1 MKLFLT
7 MKKGLGDLCAA
18 LWYNWLFLILKRQ
31 YKRTINIDKQ
41 VVVPCKRRIKEPIGR
56 LINLCLSQKQFFHRL
71 SKITQPCALRSRE
84 SCKYVNLRRCV
95 RVTSWG
101 GGVSSIHL
109 AFHNLG
115 SMNVIERQGRKVN
128 SQTNWLTITS
138 PGMASL
144 DCSWMTGFQPFPR
157 KTNNNCT
164 IGVYIINFSDID
176 VYAGW

>member
-56 LINLCLSQKQFFHRL
+56 LINLCLSQKQCFHRL

-95 RVTSWG
+95 RVTSWW
-101 GGVSSIHL
+101 VRFILPFTISAVWTWSKDREEKLIH
-109 AFHNLG
+109 
-115 SMNVIERQGRKVN
+115 RQ
-128 SQTNWLTITS
+128 
-138 PGMASL
+138 
-144 DCSWMTGFQPFPR
+144 TG
-157 KTNNNCT
+157 
-164 IGVYIINFSDID
+164 
-176 VYAGW
+176 

>member
-71 SKITQPCALRSRE
+71 SKITQPCALRFRE

-144 DCSWMTGFQPFPR
+144 DCSWMTGFWAFPQ
-157 KTNNNCT
+157 KNKQ
-164 IGVYIINFSDID
+164 
-176 VYAGW
+176 

>member
-101 GGVSSIHL
+101 EGGGWVRFILPFTISAVWTWSKDREEKLIH
-109 AFHNLG
+109 
-115 SMNVIERQGRKVN
+115 RQ
-128 SQTNWLTITS
+128 
-138 PGMASL
+138 
-144 DCSWMTGFQPFPR
+144 TG
-157 KTNNNCT
+157 
-164 IGVYIINFSDID
+164 
-176 VYAGW
+176 

>member
-101 GGVSSIHL
+101 RGGGGVRFILPFTISAVWTWSKDREEKLIH
-109 AFHNLG
+109 
-115 SMNVIERQGRKVN
+115 RQ
-128 SQTNWLTITS
+128 
-138 PGMASL
+138 
-144 DCSWMTGFQPFPR
+144 TG
-157 KTNNNCT
+157 
-164 IGVYIINFSDID
+164 
-176 VYAGW
+176 

>member
-18 LWYNWLFLILKRQ
+18 LWDNWLFLILKRQ

-41 VVVPCKRRIKEPIGR
+41 VVVPCNRRIKEPIGR

-71 SKITQPCALRSRE
+71 NEITQPCALRSRE

-101 GGVSSIHL
+101 GVSSIHL

-115 SMNVIERQGRKVN
+115 SINVIERQGRKVN
-128 SQTNWLTITS
+128 SQTNWLMITS

-144 DCSWMTGFQPFPR
+144 DCSWMTGFWAFPQ
-157 KTNNNCT
+157 KNKQ
-164 IGVYIINFSDID
+164 
-176 VYAGW
+176 

>member
-7 MKKGLGDLCAA
+7 MKKGLGALCAA

-101 GGVSSIHL
+101 GGWVRFILPFTISTVWTWSKDREEKLIH
-109 AFHNLG
+109 
-115 SMNVIERQGRKVN
+115 RQ
-128 SQTNWLTITS
+128 
-138 PGMASL
+138 
-144 DCSWMTGFQPFPR
+144 TG
-157 KTNNNCT
+157 
-164 IGVYIINFSDID
+164 
-176 VYAGW
+176 

>member
-7 MKKGLGDLCAA
+7 MKKGLCDLCAA

-71 SKITQPCALRSRE
+71 SEITQPCALRSRE

-95 RVTSWG
+95 RVTSLG
-101 GGVSSIHL
+101 GWVRFILPFTISAVWTWSKDREEKLIH
-109 AFHNLG
+109 
-115 SMNVIERQGRKVN
+115 RQ
-128 SQTNWLTITS
+128 
-138 PGMASL
+138 
-144 DCSWMTGFQPFPR
+144 TG
-157 KTNNNCT
+157 
-164 IGVYIINFSDID
+164 
-176 VYAGW
+176 

>member
-1 MKLFLT
+1 M
-7 MKKGLGDLCAA
+7 GDLCAA

-144 DCSWMTGFQPFPR
+144 DCSWMTGSSAFPQ
-157 KTNNNCT
+157 KNKQ
-164 IGVYIINFSDID
+164 
-176 VYAGW
+176 